1 MKNQQNTAHGVIKKI
16 VIPNLIW
23 NLQRFSLQLINS
35 MRGRSRIKYG
45 MTPYFKEEA
54 LNKNA
59 FRAPLRSGFTLIE
72 LLVVV
77 LIIGIL
83 AAVAVPQYQLAVTKA
98 RVSRALALA
107 TSFRE
112 AEEVYYLANGEYT
125 TNAQLL
131 DIDMPGECKMV
142 GAQAEIPEENHIGQ
156 KWACGKDFLLD
167 LATDPWGAYISY
179 CPENNSYW
187 QQCADHR
194 DAVIQFYYANSTHK
208 SKISCSKF
216 NNSALGEKIC
226 KTLAVKN

>member
-1 MKNQQNTAHGVIKKI
+1 MNNQQNTAHGVIKKI

-83 AAVAVPQYQLAVTKA
+83 AAVALPQYKLAVVK
-98 RVSRALALA
+98 SE
-107 TSFRE
+107 TSTYLPLLKGIADAQER
-112 AEEVYYLANGEYT
+112 YYLETGEYT
-125 TNAQLL
+125 MFCKDL
-131 DIDMPGECKMV
+131 DIDMPSVCKLLPV
-142 GAQAEIPEENHIGQ
+142 NQNTWQ
-156 KWACGKDFLLD
+156 CGDNFFIDFGLARTGVSLD
-167 LATDPWGAYISY
+167 Y
-179 CPENNSYW
+179 CPKKNDSFASCYYNRDFNITIRYKN
-187 QQCADHR
+187 QQRHQPGVYCTSN
-194 DAVIQFYYANSTHK
+194 QS
-208 SKISCSKF
+208 S
-216 NNSALGEKIC
+216 LGTKIC
-226 KTLAVKN
+226 NSLVL

>member
-23 NLQRFSLQLINS
+23 HLQRFSLQLINS

-83 AAVAVPQYQLAVTKA
+83 AAVALPQYKLAVVK
-98 RVSRALALA
+98 SRLSTAFALA
-107 TSFRE
+107 SSIRV
-112 AEEVYYLANGEYT
+112 AEETYYVANGSYT
-125 TNAQLL
+125 DNTQLL
-131 DIDMPGECKMV
+131 DIEMPAECKNV
-142 GAQAEIPEENHIGQ
+142 GAQQTTPEEDKPGKYWQ
-156 KWACGKDFLLD
+156 CGKDLFFTMA
-167 LATDPWGAYISY
+167 LAPAGVYINY
-179 CPENNSYW
+179 CPNSNAYF
-187 QQCADHR
+187 QQCADARDVVIHFFYAQEHR
-194 DAVIQFYYANSTHK
+194 PIACSVI
-208 SKISCSKF
+208 
-216 NNSALGEKIC
+216 NNSALGKKIC
-226 KTLAVKN
+226 NTLAIKGA